1 MKFVCPVCNEPFS
14 STENGSLR
22 CRNNHSFDRSKEGYY
37 NLLLSSSGGVHGD
50 NKEMLSARRRF
61 LESGAYEPLARAVFE
76 ELSSRLPSSSELLD
90 MGCGE
95 GYYTDY
101 VSKAASVFGK
111 PFSLH
116 AFDISKDAVKLAA
129 KRNKS
134 ISFIVASSYHVPALS
149 ESFDG
154 VFNVFSPLA
163 IEETSR
169 VLKPGG
175 IFVMAIPDENHLFG
189 LKAAIY
195 DKPYKNEPQ
204 ESEIPGF
211 ELLSTRRLAYP
222 LKLDSREKIND
233 LFMMTPY
240 AYRTGARERER
251 ISRLD
256 TLECNA
262 EFIVFTYRK
271 DF

>member
-22 CRNNHSFDRSKEGYY
+22 CRNNHSFDRSKDGYY

-76 ELSSRLPSSSELLD
+76 ELSSRLPYSSELLD

-101 VSKAASVFGK
+101 VSKAASALGK

-163 IEETSR
+163 IEETAR

-175 IFVMAIPDENHLFG
+175 IFVMAIPDENHLFA

-204 ESEIPGF
+204 ESELPGF